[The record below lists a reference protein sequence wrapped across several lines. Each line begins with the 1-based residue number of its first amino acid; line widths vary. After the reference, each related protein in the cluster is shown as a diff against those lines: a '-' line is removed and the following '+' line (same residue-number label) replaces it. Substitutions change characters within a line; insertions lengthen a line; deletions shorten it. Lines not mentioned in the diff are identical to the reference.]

1 MNNAQNINSG
11 EFLPVMEQFYSIQGE
26 GLNTGKAAFFI
37 RIGGCD
43 VGCSFCDVKESWNP
57 DIFPP
62 VHVDE
67 ILKNVQNEKAK
78 AVVITGGEPML
89 YNLDLLCSKL
99 KNAGI
104 EIFLETSGSEPF
116 SGDFDWISLSPKA
129 GTVVRD
135 CWYYKANEIKVIIEK
150 EADFVYAETLSEK
163 VHDNCALLLQP
174 EWSVARTILPHIIV
188 YIKQN
193 PKWRLSLQTHKYIN
207 IP

>member
-1 MNNAQNINSG
+1 MNHENKVNSG

-26 GLNTGKAAFFI
+26 GLNTGKASYFV

-62 VHVDE
+62 MHIDE
-67 ILKNVQNEKAK
+67 IVKNIQYENAES
-78 AVVITGGEPML
+78 VVLTGGEPML
-89 YNLDLLCSKL
+89 YNLDLLCERL
-99 KNAGI
+99 KKARI

-116 SGDFDWISLSPKA
+116 SGEFDWICMSPKA
-129 GTVVRD
+129 RTIVHE
-135 CWYYKANEIKVIIEK
+135 CWLDKADEMKVIIEK
-150 EADFVYAETLSEK
+150 KEDFAFAESLSKK
-163 VHDNCALLLQP
+163 VHDNCTLLLQP
-174 EWSVARTILPHIIV
+174 EWSVVQTILPQIVV

-193 PKWRLSLQTHKYIN
+193 PRWRLSLQTHKYIN

>member
-1 MNNAQNINSG
+1 MNNGQNTNGG

-26 GLNTGKAAFFI
+26 GLNTGKAAFFL

-67 ILKNVQNEKAK
+67 IVKNIQYEKAD

-89 YNLDLLCSKL
+89 YNLDILCERL

-104 EIFLETSGSEPF
+104 EIFLETSGSEPY

-129 GTVVRD
+129 GTSVHE
-135 CWYYKANEIKVIIEK
+135 CWYDKADEIKVIIEK
-150 EADFVYAETLSEK
+150 EADFAYAESLSEK
-163 VHDNCALLLQP
+163 VHDNCTMLLQP
-174 EWSVARTILPHIIV
+174 EWSVVQTILPLIIV

-193 PKWRLSLQTHKYIN
+193 PEWRLSLQTHKYIN